1 MLKELFHST
10 FKYARLIFR
19 RDRISIPVWLISL
32 ILLTVLV
39 AGAFTTLYPE
49 DQRQAVA
56 ETMMNPAITAM
67 FGPAYGIDDYNYG
80 AIMGHQMALFT
91 ALGAAIMSILLVT
104 KHTRGDEEEGRI
116 EMIRSFPVGR
126 LSNLG
131 STLLV
136 ACVANILLAL
146 ITGFGLYAL
155 GIESIDLP
163 GSLLY
168 GAFLAVTGIFFAA
181 ITALFAQLTTTPR
194 GTMGYSFAFLGVA
207 YLIRAIGDVSS
218 EGLSMLSPLGWVL
231 RTEVYVNNYWWPI
244 FLTLGAALVVGALAF
259 YLNSIRDLDA
269 GFIPAKPGR
278 KHAPGSL
285 RNPLGLGL
293 RLQKGVFIAWAIG
306 MYTLG
311 ASYGSILGDV
321 ETFFADNELLQRMI
335 PGGSAALSEQFVAMV
350 MTVLALC
357 SVMPALFMI
366 LKVRGEEKKNRA
378 EHLLARSVSRPS
390 IMVSFL
396 SMSVVTGF
404 VMLFLSAVGIWSAGT
419 AVMDDPLSFGQ
430 VLTAALSYYPA
441 VLVLVGLAAVLIGI
455 APRLTSLAWYY
466 LGFTFFASY
475 FGKALDIPEWVK
487 QLTPFGYVPQVPIES
502 MSLVAAIVL
511 TVVAIGLMVVGT
523 IQYGKRDM
531 VI

>member
-1 MLKELFHST
+1 MLKELYYST

-19 RDRISIPVWLISL
+19 RERISIFIWLVSL
-32 ILLTVLV
+32 ILLTLMV

-56 ETMMNPAITAM
+56 DTMMNPAITAM
-67 FGPAYGIDDYNYG
+67 FGPAYGIDDYHYG

-91 ALGAAIMSILLVT
+91 AMGAAIMSILIVT

-131 STLLV
+131 GTLFV
-136 ACVANILLAL
+136 ACAANIALAL
-146 ITGFGLYAL
+146 VTGFGLAAMGL
-155 GIESIDLP
+155 DGMDLP

-168 GAFLAVTGIFFAA
+168 GAFLGVTGIFFAA
-181 ITALFAQLTTTPR
+181 ITALFAQLATTPR
-194 GTMGYSFAFLGVA
+194 GTMGYSFAFFGIA
-207 YLIRAIGDVSS
+207 YLVRGIGDVSS
-218 EGLSMLSPLGWVL
+218 ETLSMISPLGWVL

-278 KHAPGSL
+278 KYAPASL
-285 RNPLGLGL
+285 RGPLGLGL

-306 MYTLG
+306 VYTLG

-321 ETFFADNELLQRMI
+321 ETFFEGNDMLQRMI
-335 PGGSAALSEQFVAMV
+335 PGGSAALSEQFVAMI
-350 MTVLALC
+350 MTVIALC
-357 SVMPALFMI
+357 CVMPALFMI

-390 IMVSFL
+390 IMISFL
-396 SMSVVTGF
+396 SMAVITGF
-404 VMLFLSAVGIWSAGT
+404 VTLFLSAVGVWSAGL
-419 AVMDDPLSFGQ
+419 AVMDDPLAFGL
-430 VLTAALSYYPA
+430 VMRAALSYYPA
-441 VLVLVGLAAVLIGI
+441 VLFMIGI
-455 APRLTSLAWYY
+455 AALLIGQAPQYTSLAWYY
-466 LGFTFFASY
+466 LGFSFFASY
-475 FGKALDIPEWVK
+475 FGKALQLPEWVK
-487 QLTPFGYVPQVPIES
+487 RLTPFGYVPEVPVES
-502 MSLVAAIVL
+502 MSLAAAVVL
-511 TVVAIGLMVVGT
+511 TVVAIGLMVIGT
-523 IQYGKRDM
+523 VQYSERDM
-531 VI
+531 VS